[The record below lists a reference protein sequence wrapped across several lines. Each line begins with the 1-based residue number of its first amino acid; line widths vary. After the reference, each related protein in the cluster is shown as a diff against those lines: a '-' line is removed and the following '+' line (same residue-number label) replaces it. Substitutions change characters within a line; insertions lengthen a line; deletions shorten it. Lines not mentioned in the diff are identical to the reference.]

1 MQRDILSATDEY
13 SYQLFSP
20 SSLSFM
26 ADDVLKPR
34 IRNPKLPLQLPFL
47 PAYRNSYSPT
57 IKMATSPCL

>member
-26 ADDVLKPR
+26 VDDVLKPP
-34 IRNPKLPLQLPFL
+34 NV
-47 PAYRNSYSPT
+47 T
-57 IKMATSPCL
+57 ILSCSES